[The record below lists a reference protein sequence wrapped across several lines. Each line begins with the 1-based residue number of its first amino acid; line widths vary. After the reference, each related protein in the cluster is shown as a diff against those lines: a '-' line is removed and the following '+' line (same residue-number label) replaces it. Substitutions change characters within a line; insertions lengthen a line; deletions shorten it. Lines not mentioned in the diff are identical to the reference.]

1 MKIFSWFSTT
11 PTKIGFEDVQW
22 AITHNNMY
30 IIINTLNEND
40 QDCLIYNSFTAQQES
55 EKINELLT
63 MGIVTN
69 PIIIYGKNS
78 NDESINAKYKQL
90 SSFGFTNL
98 YIYPGGMFEWLLLQD
113 VYGFTEFPTTKHV
126 LDILKYKH
134 VKTFNVARIQY

>member
-1 MKIFSWFSTT
+1 MNIFSWFSTT

-22 AITHNNMY
+22 AITHNNIY
-30 IIINTLNEND
+30 IVINTLNEND

-78 NDESINAKYKQL
+78 NDESINVKYKQL

-113 VYGFTEFPTTKHV
+113 VYGFTEFPTTKMV